1 MQKIKEKQRKVKSNH
16 FLYFLIFV

>member
-1 MQKIKEKQRKVKSNH
+1 MQKLTEKQRKVILNH